1 MKNKATPKDITRK
14 RTLTFDQRE
23 NVAIQN
29 TQVFNLGISKRR
41 KKNQDAVPYLLIQ
54 YTKLVAIFTLTSK
67 STQICLKLTTTK
79 KIQSFK
85 KNKV

>member
-29 TQVFNLGISKRR
+29 TQVFNLAINKR
-41 KKNQDAVPYLLIQ
+41 KKSGCNFLLIQ
-54 YTKLVAIFTLTSK
+54 YTKLVAI
-67 STQICLKLTTTK
+67 ST
-79 KIQSFK
+79 F
-85 KNKV
+85 

>member
-41 KKNQDAVPYLLIQ
+41 KKKIRMQ
-54 YTKLVAIFTLTSK
+54 FLTCLFN
-67 STQICLKLTTTK
+67 TQ
-79 KIQSFK
+79 S
-85 KNKV
+85 

>member
-41 KKNQDAVPYLLIQ
+41 KKKNQDAVPYLLIQ

-67 STQICLKLTTTK
+67 STQICLKLTTTT
-79 KIQSFK
+79 
-85 KNKV
+85 KNTVI

>member
-41 KKNQDAVPYLLIQ
+41 KKKSGCSSLLAYSIH
-54 YTKLVAIFTLTSK
+54 
-67 STQICLKLTTTK
+67 
-79 KIQSFK
+79 
-85 KNKV
+85 KVSSNFYFNF